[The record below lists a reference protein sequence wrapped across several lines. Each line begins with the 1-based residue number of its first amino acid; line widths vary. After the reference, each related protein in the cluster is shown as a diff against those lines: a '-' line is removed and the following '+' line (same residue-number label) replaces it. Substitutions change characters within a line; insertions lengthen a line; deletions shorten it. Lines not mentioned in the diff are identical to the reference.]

1 MSRARDI
8 ANLQSSKITADAG
21 IDIDNINIDG
31 TEIDLSSGDLTIDV
45 AADIHLDAGG
55 GDINFKVGGATF
67 GFVAKYNDDLWIGS
81 SISDGDL
88 AIRGNDADGGNF
100 TALSFDMSDQGT
112 ATFNHDVKMGDLCYL
127 LLGAG
132 NDLELVGDGTHG
144 KIAAANG
151 NLTLDVADEIILDA
165 DDGIWR
171 FKDGGHSRLD
181 LSIGSGSSPTFYSV
195 VSDSDIVF
203 KGNDGGSAVT
213 ALTLDMSDAGKA
225 LFNSGLSITSTDMP
239 NVAAA
244 SIYHDS
250 SNRLRFAGGTAGYLF
265 CDDTNGTGQVSID
278 SSGNV
283 GIGTTSQGDMN
294 FGPLTVGSG
303 SGTQGITI
311 YSGTSNS
318 GVLAFADG
326 NSSSA
331 RYAGYIEYDHP
342 NNNMNFYTVAGDL
355 AIQLSGTNKNL
366 IVSAGNVVMSNNSNQ
381 FIGVGTASST
391 VNSSSGRIIAVNDGN
406 MAAINVAADNTGSR
420 TGIVFTNPNN
430 TVGSIVMDGSATAYN
445 TSSDY
450 RLKENIEYSWD
461 ATSRLKQLKPARF
474 NFKTDADTTVD
485 GFIAHEVSSI
495 VPEAIS
501 GEKDGTENLSH
512 VVLNANGTIK
522 DTGISKSD
530 WETGK
535 ANAEYTND
543 TTWVENKTIPNYQG
557 IDQSKLVP
565 LLVKTIQEL
574 EARIAKLEGS

>member
-1 MSRARDI
+1 
-8 ANLQSSKITADAG
+8 
-21 IDIDNINIDG
+21 
-31 TEIDLSSGDLTIDV
+31 
-45 AADIHLDAGG
+45 
-55 GDINFKVGGATF
+55 
-67 GFVAKYNDDLWIGS
+67 
-81 SISDGDL
+81 
-88 AIRGNDADGGNF
+88 
-100 TALSFDMSDQGT
+100 
-112 ATFNHDVKMGDLCYL
+112 
-127 LLGAG
+127 
-132 NDLELVGDGTHG
+132 
-144 KIAAANG
+144 
-151 NLTLDVADEIILDA
+151 
-165 DDGIWR
+165 
-171 FKDGGHSRLD
+171 
-181 LSIGSGSSPTFYSV
+181 
-195 VSDSDIVF
+195 
-203 KGNDGGSAVT
+203 
-213 ALTLDMSDAGKA
+213 
-225 LFNSGLSITSTDMP
+225 
-239 NVAAA
+239 
-244 SIYHDS
+244 
-250 SNRLRFAGGTAGYLF
+250 
-265 CDDTNGTGQVSID
+265 
-278 SSGNV
+278 
-283 GIGTTSQGDMN
+283 
-294 FGPLTVGSG
+294 
-303 SGTQGITI
+303 
-311 YSGTSNS
+311 
-318 GVLAFADG
+318 
-326 NSSSA
+326 
-331 RYAGYIEYDHP
+331 
-342 NNNMNFYTVAGDL
+342 MNFYTVAGDL

-574 EARIAKLEGS
+574 EARIAKLEE